1 MDSIS
6 LPVVHPAFEKLKR
19 SSTWLHLLAGFL
31 ILIHAFS
38 HFRSKELSSLYFWCQ
53 FLISLDIFILVLAG
67 RDILR
72 QLPRVNLLFR
82 LVEIIFF
89 LGIGTLMLIQGNRWS
104 GIFHLSLSLA
114 YCYIFYCEKRLS
126 GAGKPAFPT
135 VEKS

>member
-6 LPVVHPAFEKLKR
+6 LPIVHPSFERLKR

-31 ILIHAFS
+31 ILIHAIS
-38 HFRSKELSSLYFWCQ
+38 DFRSKELSSLFFWCQ
-53 FLISLDIFILVLAG
+53 LLISLDIFILVLAG

-72 QLPRVNLLFR
+72 QLPRVNLFFR

-89 LGIGTLMLIQGNRWS
+89 LGIGTLMLIKGNRWS
-104 GIFHLSLSLA
+104 GIFHLSLSMA
-114 YCYIFYCEKRLS
+114 YCYLFYCEKRLL